1 MFESLNQVLKGM
13 KEHSLPLSVAANFTL
28 IALLIMA
35 LNGWSIS
42 HTENGW
48 TIRQATPLPEQVG
61 ALFKDD
67 QTRAQVRGLLNEQGY
82 YEITSSHVETDAI
95 RRALSQLSAGHK
107 LVNDLRELSHKNKA
121 PFEPRDRKVT
131 LSISAQVAPGEA
143 TVCENDADE
152 LQSKFIE
159 FASAD
164 DRTLNLR
171 GGDQD
176 PAALP
181 RAKHRRGQPGRLAHA
196 GRFREQHGRGG
207 SPRLSAPP
215 QHARRA
221 DDTPILA
228 RPTARS

>member
-1 MFESLNQVLKGM
+1 MFETLNQVLKAM
-13 KEHSLPLSVAANFTL
+13 KEHSLPLSVAANFML

-35 LNGWSIS
+35 LNDWSIS
-42 HTENGW
+42 HTANGW
-48 TIRQATPLPEQVG
+48 TIRQAMPLPEQVG

-82 YEITSSHVETDAI
+82 YEITSSYVETDAI
-95 RRALSQLSAGHK
+95 RRALSQLSVGHK
-107 LVNDLRELSHKNKA
+107 LVNDLRELSNKNKA

-164 DRTLNLR
+164 DKTLIYVEATRTRRCRERNIVEVN
-171 GGDQD
+171 
-176 PAALP
+176 PADLHTLDASGNTMAEAEARVYLHRPNP
-181 RAKHRRGQPGRLAHA
+181 R
-196 GRFREQHGRGG
+196 
-207 SPRLSAPP
+207 
-215 QHARRA
+215 RRA

-228 RPTARS
+228 RADG